1 VKTILQRHFPQILV
15 AQVVTMGD
23 SPNDVSLFNAAD
35 FGQSVGVAN
44 LRRYADQMAHLPRW
58 ITMATEGEG
67 FCELLDRLITH

>member
-1 VKTILQRHFPQILV
+1 
-15 AQVVTMGD
+15 MGD

-58 ITMATEGEG
+58 ITTATEGEG
-67 FCELLDRLITH
+67 FCELLDQLIPSRILRSKSHQREF